1 MMLLMMKTM
10 KIKIEAQLEMETS
23 MDNMMVMV
31 IMTVVMMTRMMMMT
45 VMMMMMM
52 MMMSAALSFPAPCDD
67 GVGVS
72 GDRGYGGDDG
82 QNSHAL
88 SLLFAELFM
97 LEFNFISPCRIAA
110 SALLLVRW

>member
-1 MMLLMMKTM
+1 MLLMMKTM

-45 VMMMMMM
+45 VMMMM